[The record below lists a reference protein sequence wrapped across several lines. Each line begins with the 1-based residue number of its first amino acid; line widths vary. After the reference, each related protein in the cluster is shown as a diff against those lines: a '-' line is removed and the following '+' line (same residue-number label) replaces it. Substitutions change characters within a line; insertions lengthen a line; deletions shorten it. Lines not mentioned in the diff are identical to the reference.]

1 MPFLRACGYFY
12 RMKLF
17 FNLLAAM
24 GLMTLLASCTDSETL
39 DEEKPTITVNYAQG
53 FPQACAVLQRG
64 QTYTFR
70 AQVSDNLGLASYSL
84 GVHHNFDQHTHDD
97 QEAECE
103 MDAMKSPTNPLTLMN
118 TFTIEGSPTESEIT
132 ITVSVPNDVDPG
144 DYHCGF
150 SVTDVTGW
158 QSRTSVDI
166 KIAE

>member
-12 RMKLF
+12 YMTPF
-17 FNLLAAM
+17 FNLLTVM
-24 GLMTLLASCTDSETL
+24 GLITLLVSCTDTETL

-70 AQVSDNLGLASYSL
+70 ARVSDNLALASYSL
-84 GVHHNFDQHTHDD
+84 GIHHNFDQHTHDD
-97 QEAECE
+97 QAASCE
-103 MDAMKSPTNPLTLMN
+103 MDAVKSPMNPLTLMN
-118 TFTIEGSPTESEIT
+118 TYTIDGSPQDYELSIS
-132 ITVSVPNDVDPG
+132 VSIPNDADPG
-144 DYHCGF
+144 DYHCAF

-158 QSRTSVDI
+158 QGRTSVDI